1 MNKPI
6 SQPPSYSGAKRETK
20 ARMPNMFETFLVLG
34 GFLALAFAFTG
45 LNIEIH
51 LAIFCGWFL
60 ALAVG
65 KVIGHNY
72 KGMEKAITNGIANGM
87 DAIIILLAVGALV
100 GTWISGGVVPSL
112 IYYGLKVIHPSIFL
126 LATLIICSLT
136 SIATGTSWGT
146 AGTAGIAMMG
156 IGAGLGIPAPMT
168 AGAVLS
174 GAYFGDK
181 LSPLSDS
188 TILTASMANVDLM
201 DHIKGMLPVSIPAY
215 ILAAVAFTL
224 AGFSV
229 GGGTADMGQVT
240 AVMGAIDDMFNV
252 SLIGLLPMVLV
263 VVLLAMRMPSIPVI
277 TFGTVLGI
285 IWGMVFQGLTPVEA
299 IGTAWTQ
306 IPKDTGL
313 AFIDNILGR
322 GGMNSMLWSVGIIIF
337 GLGFGGLL
345 DHIGILKVLAVKI
358 EKWIKGGGSLTT
370 TTIGTGFLGN
380 LFGSAMYVSL
390 ILTPKIM
397 GEKYDQLGYHRRVLS
412 RNTEFGGTLTSGMV
426 PWSDNGIFM
435 AGILGVATLQYLPY
449 MWLSFA
455 CIGLTMLF
463 GYTNKFMWRAV
474 ETETPAPMVN
484 PVAQEPVQAQEV
496 TAV

>member
-1 MNKPI
+1 MV
-6 SQPPSYSGAKRETK
+6 
-20 ARMPNMFETFLVLG
+20 RMPTMLETVLVLG
-34 GFLALAFAFTG
+34 GFLALAFAFTE
-45 LNIEIH
+45 LKIEIH
-51 LAIFCGWFL
+51 LAIYGGWFL
-60 ALAVG
+60 AIGVG
-65 KVIGHNY
+65 KMTGHKY
-72 KGMEKAITNGIANGM
+72 KDMEKAITQGVSNGM

-188 TILTASMANVDLM
+188 TILTASMSNVDLM
-201 DHIKGMLPVSIPAY
+201 DHIKSLLPVSIPAY
-215 ILAAVAFTL
+215 ILTALAFTV
-224 AGFSV
+224 AGFNV
-229 GGGTADMGQVT
+229 GSSNADMGQVT
-240 AVMGAIDDMFNV
+240 TVLQGIDSMFN
-252 SLIGLLPMVLV
+252 IGLVCLLPMVLV
-263 VVLLAMRMPSIPVI
+263 VGLLALRMPSIPVI
-277 TFGTVLGI
+277 SFGAVLGI
-285 IWGMVFQGLTPVEA
+285 IWGIAFQDLAPVEA
-299 IGTAWTQ
+299 LGTAWAQ
-306 IPKDTGL
+306 IPKNTGL
-313 AFIDNILGR
+313 VFIDNILGR
-322 GGMNSMLWSVGIIIF
+322 GGMSSMLWSVGIIIL

-345 DHIGILKVLAVKI
+345 DHIGILKVLTAKV
-358 EKWIKGGGSLTT
+358 EKCIRGGGSLTA

-397 GEKYDQLGYHRRVLS
+397 GGKYDQLGYQRRVLS
-412 RNTEFGGTLTSGMV
+412 RNTEIGGTLTAGMV

-435 AGILGVATLQYLPY
+435 AGILGVATLQYVPY

-455 CIGLTMLF
+455 CIGLTTLY
-463 GYTNKFMWRAV
+463 GYSNKFMWRTEEAAEV
-474 ETETPAPMVN
+474 EAPAFTT
-484 PVAQEPVQAQEV
+484 ATAEPVQVHGSSTE
-496 TAV
+496 

>member
-1 MNKPI
+1 MNNPTT
-6 SQPPSYSGAKRETK
+6 QPSALANAGQEPQAPRL
-20 ARMPNMFETFLVLG
+20 PNLWQVALVLG
-34 GFLALAFAFTG
+34 GFLALAFSFTSLG
-45 LNIEIH
+45 IEIH
-51 LAIFCGWFL
+51 LAIFSGWFL
-60 ALAVG
+60 AFAVG
-65 KVIGHNY
+65 RMIGHDY
-72 KGMEKAITNGIANGM
+72 PGMEKALTTGISNGM
-87 DAIIILLAVGALV
+87 DAVIILLAVGALV

-136 SIATGTSWGT
+136 SLATGTSWGT

-156 IGAGLGIPAPMT
+156 IGAGLGIPAPLT

-181 LSPLSDS
+181 LSLLSDS
-188 TILTASMANVDLM
+188 TILTASMSGVGLI
-201 DHIKGMLPVSIPAY
+201 DHVKGMLPVSIAGY
-215 ILAAVAFTL
+215 VLSAIAFTV
-224 AGFSV
+224 AGFTV
-229 GGGTADMGQVT
+229 GGHKADLGQID
-240 AVMGAIDDMFNV
+240 AVMNAIHGMFHV
-252 SLIGLLPMVLV
+252 SPLCLLPMLLV

-277 TFGTVLGI
+277 TFGAVLGI
-285 IWGMVFQGLTPVEA
+285 VWGMVFQGLSPVEA

-306 IPKDTGL
+306 IPRHTGL
-313 AFIDNILGR
+313 VFIDNILSR

-345 DHIGILKVLAVKI
+345 DHIGVLKVLAGKV
-358 EKWIKGGGSLTT
+358 EKVITGGGSLTA
-370 TTIGTGFLGN
+370 TTIGTGILGN

-412 RNTEFGGTLTSGMV
+412 RNTEIGGTLTSGMV

-435 AGILGVATLQYLPY
+435 AGILGVATLDYLPY

-455 CIGLTMLF
+455 CIGVSILF
-463 GYTNKFMWRAV
+463 GCTDKFMYRAEAAEVPVFAAEPETALEV
-474 ETETPAPMVN
+474 EELA
-484 PVAQEPVQAQEV
+484 A
-496 TAV
+496 

>member
-1 MNKPI
+1 
-6 SQPPSYSGAKRETK
+6 
-20 ARMPNMFETFLVLG
+20 MPNLWQVFLVLG
-34 GFLALAFAFTG
+34 GFLALAFSFTSIG
-45 LNIEIH
+45 IEIH
-51 LAIFCGWFL
+51 LAIFSGWFL
-60 ALAVG
+60 AFAVG
-65 KVIGHNY
+65 KMIGHDY
-72 KGMEKAITNGIANGM
+72 KGMEKAVTNGISNGM

-100 GTWISGGVVPSL
+100 GTWISGGVVPTL

-156 IGAGLGIPAPMT
+156 IGAGLGIPAPLT

-188 TILTASMANVDLM
+188 TILTASMADVDLM
-201 DHIKGMLPVSIPAY
+201 DHIKGMLPVSITGY
-215 ILAAVAFTL
+215 VLAAIAFTI
-224 AGFSV
+224 AGFNV
-229 GGGTADMGQVT
+229 GGGIAEMGQVNT
-240 AVMGAIDDMFNV
+240 VMTAIDGMFNV
-252 SLIGLLPMVLV
+252 SLLCLVPMLLV
-263 VVLLAMRMPSIPVI
+263 VVLLAMKKPSIPVI
-277 TFGTVLGI
+277 TFGAVLGI
-285 IWGMVFQGLTPVEA
+285 VWGIVFQGLSPIEA

-345 DHIGILKVLAVKI
+345 DHIGILKVLAGKI
-358 EKWIKGGGSLTT
+358 EKGIKGGGSLTT
-370 TTIGTGFLGN
+370 ITIGTGFLGN

-397 GEKYDQLGYHRRVLS
+397 GEKYDKLGYHRRVLS

-435 AGILGVATLQYLPY
+435 AGILGVATLQYFPY

-455 CIGLTMLF
+455 CIGVTILF
-463 GYTNKFMWRAV
+463 GYTNKFMWQV
-474 ETETPAPMVN
+474 EKAEAPVPVPAPEAN
-484 PVAQEPVQAQEV
+484 VA
-496 TAV
+496 

>member
-1 MNKPI
+1 MAHSAPAPREENHLKM
-6 SQPPSYSGAKRETK
+6 PSL
-20 ARMPNMFETFLVLG
+20 PQVLFVLG
-34 GFLALAFAFTG
+34 GFLALAFSFTSLG
-45 LNIEIH
+45 IEIH
-51 LAIFCGWFL
+51 LAIFAGWFL
-60 ALAVG
+60 AFAVG
-65 KVIGHNY
+65 KMIDRPY
-72 KGMEKAITNGIANGM
+72 KEMEKSITQGISNGM
-87 DAIIILLAVGALV
+87 DAIIILLVVGALV

-188 TILTASMANVDLM
+188 TILTASMSGVDLM
-201 DHIKGMLPVSIPAY
+201 DHIKGMLPVSIAGY
-215 ILAAVAFTL
+215 TLAAIGFTI
-224 AGFSV
+224 AGFTV
-229 GGGTADMGQVT
+229 GGGTADMAKVNE
-240 AVMGAIDDMFNV
+240 VMVAIDGMFNINI
-252 SLIGLLPMVLV
+252 LCLAPMVFV
-263 VVLLAMRMPSIPVI
+263 IALLAMKKPSIPVI
-277 TFGTVLGI
+277 SFGAALGI
-285 IWGMVFQGLTPVEA
+285 IWGIVFQGLAPVEA
-299 IGTAWTQ
+299 ISTAWSQ

-313 AFIDNILGR
+313 VFIDNILSR
-322 GGMNSMLWSVGIIIF
+322 GGMSSMLWSVGIIIL

-345 DHIGILKVLAVKI
+345 DNIGVLKVLAAKI
-358 EKWIKGGGSLTT
+358 EKGISNGGSLTT
-370 TTIGTGFLGN
+370 MTIGTGFLGN

-397 GEKYDQLGYHRRVLS
+397 GEKYDELGYHRRVLS

-426 PWSDNGIFM
+426 PWSDNGIYM
-435 AGILGVATLQYLPY
+435 AGILGVATLEYLPF

-455 CIGLTMLF
+455 CIGVTILF
-463 GYTNKFMWRAV
+463 GYTNKFMWRA
-474 ETETPAPMVN
+474 
-484 PVAQEPVQAQEV
+484 EPDTAGYGQAMPQDSGSLKD
-496 TAV
+496 AA